1 VHEPPSDEALELELR
16 EELGTELLE
25 ELPSLGG
32 WGELCSEELA

>member
-25 ELPSLGG
+25 ELPSLGS